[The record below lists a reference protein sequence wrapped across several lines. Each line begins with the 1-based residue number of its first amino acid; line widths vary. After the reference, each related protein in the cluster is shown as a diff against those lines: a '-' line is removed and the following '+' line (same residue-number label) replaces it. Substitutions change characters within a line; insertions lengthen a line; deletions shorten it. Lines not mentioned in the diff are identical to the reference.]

1 MTTAQVTSSPAAV
14 GATALVSGP
23 WWRYGHVWMVIGGP
37 LVVVVASFV
46 TLWLAVSTPDPVYTE
61 ADLQARDAVRS
72 LATDKVGHPLAP
84 AMQARNHAATGV
96 VPQAPAHA
104 ETESHSTPQR

>member
-14 GATALVSGP
+14 GATPPVSGP

-61 ADLQARDAVRS
+61 ADLQALPPRGVEQLCVLLPHQLQQRRRQAHEQGSELS
-72 LATDKVGHPLAP
+72 LALA
-84 AMQARNHAATGV
+84 
-96 VPQAPAHA
+96 
-104 ETESHSTPQR
+104 